1 MKKVKRMPR
10 VDELMQREIATYLE
24 KIDFGLKKGL
34 VTIGRVNTASDLRTA
49 KVFVSTFNVTDDEK
63 NKIILILERE
73 RLQIQTIISKN
84 IHIKYTPVLNFKL
97 DDSFE
102 KGDRVLAI
110 IRELEEKENKKSE
123 K

>member
-1 MKKVKRMPR
+1 MPR

-34 VTIGRVNTASDLRTA
+34 VTIGRVNTTSDLRTA

-63 NKIILILERE
+63 NKIILMLERE
-73 RLQIQTIISKN
+73 RLQIQNIISKN